1 MQIIVQS
8 LRDMAIERTV
18 ANSNPKAAAAAVAA
32 AKAANAPAAE
42 LTAAVN
48 RVATS
53 LGGVYML
60 SSLGN
65 PSLDPF
71 RCDRLFIMCLPV
83 PSAFSHVPNASP
95 KLLSLSLQSLLEVM
109 NVPFHLIHISK
120 ICVYLQRRCACTVE
134 EDGAKY
140 WTSKN

>member
-60 SSLGN
+60 TSLGN
-65 PSLDPF
+65 PTLDPF
-71 RCDRLFIMCLPV
+71 RCYSLPFCIIFMTSDFVHFPYASFISQYSCNP
-83 PSAFSHVPNASP
+83 
-95 KLLSLSLQSLLEVM
+95 
-109 NVPFHLIHISK
+109 
-120 ICVYLQRRCACTVE
+120 
-134 EDGAKY
+134 
-140 WTSKN
+140 